1 MREVFL
7 AYSSKHRLS
16 LMEVEIHYSVGHQG
30 RRHQNR
36 KGRDRGR
43 IQVKR
48 STITSCIVW
57 DMVARSMPRVAQR
70 ILDARGFLRSPYAME
85 PLSLTHSAKGCL
97 SMTKVSADIPSV
109 GFASPNLVQEGW
121 RGGGLEKKNYGKLP
135 RGTQQNHVVFS

>member
-1 MREVFL
+1 
-7 AYSSKHRLS
+7 
-16 LMEVEIHYSVGHQG
+16 
-30 RRHQNR
+30 
-36 KGRDRGR
+36 
-43 IQVKR
+43 
-48 STITSCIVW
+48 
-57 DMVARSMPRVAQR
+57 MPRVAQR

-135 RGTQQNHVVFS
+135 RELNEITWFSRAAVLGADTSRESGRRRGNWWCDMVVVFQCEKGRTRREADRLHNVVN